1 MALATSQ
8 SKSTMLGGHHGFI
21 KSKERAE
28 SAPLLM
34 NKQIKSAIKGSK
46 GP

>member
-1 MALATSQ
+1 MF
-8 SKSTMLGGHHGFI
+8 GNHGLS

-34 NKQIKSAIKGSK
+34 NKQVKSVNKGNK
-46 GP
+46 AA